1 MLILPKRVAM
11 ARPTATF
18 YFNQNRIIFSTAAT
32 KKIDAKYKDRIA
44 IEIDEKSIKFIFRH
58 DGFMLTKK
66 TGSETM
72 LHINSSEVCQI
83 VRKFYSNQTEKTI
96 SFLIGT
102 RENDI
107 VEVITSSKKVL
118 K

>member
-18 YFNQNRIIFSTAAT
+18 YLDAGRVVFSSAAT
-32 KKIDAKYKDRIA
+32 KKIDAKFRDRIA
-44 IEIDEKSIKFIFRH
+44 VEIDEKSIKFIFRH
-58 DGFMLTKK
+58 DGFVLSKK
-66 TGSETM
+66 TGNETM
-72 LHINSSEVCQI
+72 LHINSKEVCNM
-83 VRKFYSNQTEKTI
+83 VREFYSNQNEKTV

-102 RENDI
+102 RENNI
-107 VEVITSSKKVL
+107 VEVITSSKKTL